1 MSEQE
6 VREGLRAAVAE
17 EPALSFDPDALIS
30 QARQDIRR
38 RRALV
43 GAGAAT
49 ATIAVAAVA
58 VPTMLGASRGGF
70 EAGAGDPCREVTS
83 LRPVPSGS
91 GYKVTVPSPGAR
103 PTASVVPLPT
113 EVAVATPTPVPDVP
127 CPPQPSAS
135 APKIQWP
142 PANVRPVYYTAEQL
156 RQGGAEMQAH
166 LRAEFA
172 KIVPGASDVTVDPF
186 GGEAAGAVAD
196 GQDYLE
202 GFTGFTLNNQR
213 AAVSIFVAAPGSTA
227 IEPPQV
233 DCPSGCKFETANDNL
248 LMVKSEDLGKGDK
261 ILSVTIYRGN
271 GSVVRATSYNYDPTS
286 KKLGYLPAVP
296 LTVAQLGALASDP
309 KLGL

>member
-1 MSEQE
+1 MSEQDL
-6 VREGLRAAVAE
+6 REGLRAAVAE

-58 VPTMLGASRGGF
+58 VPTMLGASRGGL
-70 EAGAGDPCREVTS
+70 EAGAGDPCHEVTT
-83 LRPVPSGS
+83 LRPAPSGS
-91 GYKVTVPSPGAR
+91 GYKFTVPSPGAR
-103 PTASVVPLPT
+103 PTASVVPPPT
-113 EVAVATPTPVPDVP
+113 EVPMPTPVPDAP

-135 APKIQWP
+135 APIIQWP
-142 PANVRPVYYTAEQL
+142 PANVQPVRYTAEQL
-156 RQGGAEMQAH
+156 RQRGAEMQAH

-172 KIVPGASDVTVDPF
+172 KIVPGASDVTVGPF

-248 LMVKSEDLGKGDK
+248 LMVKSEDLGNGGK
-261 ILSVTIYRGN
+261 ILSVTIYQGN
-271 GSVVRATSYNYDPTS
+271 GSVVRATGYNYDLTS
-286 KKLGYLPAVP
+286 DKPAYLPAVP
-296 LTVAQLGALASDP
+296 LTMEQLTALASDP
-309 KLGL
+309 KFGL